1 MKQIFLAKPSKN
13 GNPLGLPFFHCFP
26 MHIIYLHGFNSSPQ
40 SLKAQETARWLQQH
54 APDITLH
61 CPQLSPHPA
70 QAIAQAETLL
80 LSLPADTA
88 LIGSSLG
95 GYYATALAEKHGR
108 KAALINPA
116 VQPYQDL
123 LHYLGPQHNPY
134 TGEDYLLGDED
145 MQALLA
151 MRQAVIWQGKYWLWL
166 GTADEVL
173 DWRLAARH
181 YAGQRQS
188 VFNGDDHRLAR
199 WPACLPALFNWLSQ
213 AD

>member
-1 MKQIFLAKPSKN
+1 
-13 GNPLGLPFFHCFP
+13 
-26 MHIIYLHGFNSSPQ
+26 MHIIYLHGFNSGPQ
-40 SLKAQETARWLQQH
+40 SLKAQETASWLQQH
-54 APDITLH
+54 APGLTLH

-95 GYYATALAEKHGR
+95 GYYATVLAEKHGR

-116 VQPYQDL
+116 VQPHQDL
-123 LHYLGPQHNPY
+123 LRHLGPQHNPY
-134 TGEDYLLGDED
+134 SGEDYVLGEQD

-151 MRQAVIWQGKYWLWL
+151 MQPTGIRHGQYWLWL
-166 GTADEVL
+166 GSADEVL
-173 DWRLAARH
+173 DWRLAARR

-188 VFNGDDHRLAR
+188 VFNGDDHRLSR
-199 WPACLPALFNWLSQ
+199 WPAGLPALFSWLRQ